1 MEDIIK
7 ISQDLSVTTKRT
19 FVPLN
24 VLQAAL
30 WRHSVLRQ
38 HIMSASSTI
47 SSRERSFEKELGITS
62 TTSELNLAT
71 SPEEASSR
79 NYFPVFEDSSSRLG
93 GNGNLIDKSPLTMD
107 ELYDNLR
114 NPPMPHPVSS
124 PKSVLNKKRSFH
136 AFTPQTPLSDSSFF
150 GLVPLRSTPSACV
163 QRDPAGKQK
172 WSPYSPCRFAIEF
185 WDLDFL
191 KEKARLYSQTIW
203 YAGSLFNV
211 YVQIVKKREQ
221 IQLGIYLH
229 RQSTVDP
236 VPGASI
242 PSPLMC
248 SDTTPSDNSQD
259 ERRGHSNKSPT
270 SSITLMPMTPPT
282 SYTSPPIRA
291 TSDAASSLPSSPV
304 VGGPSYSP
312 PGLGHYALPATGHTS
327 HPRQTYRDPRSFISA
342 YFAVT
347 LASATGSSQTRF
359 RSGPDVFG
367 ISKSWGWKTSS
378 LRTDEYMEVRDE
390 AAGPR
395 TTPYGSEFSLRATV
409 VLGLV

>member
-7 ISQDLSVTTKRT
+7 ISQDVSATTKRP
-19 FVPLN
+19 FVPLH

-30 WRHSVLRQ
+30 WRHSVMRQ
-38 HIMSASSTI
+38 HIMSASSSP
-47 SSRERSFEKELGITS
+47 SSRPSPFEVDKELGITR
-62 TTSELNLAT
+62 TTSELDPTANT
-71 SPEEASSR
+71 EDVSSR
-79 NYFPVFEDSSSRLG
+79 SYFPVFEDSSSRI
-93 GNGNLIDKSPLTMD
+93 GNSGNLLEKTLPLTMD
-107 ELYDNLR
+107 ELYDHLR
-114 NPPMPHPVSS
+114 SPSVSHPMSS
-124 PKSVLNKKRSFH
+124 PKAVLDESRNFRPP
-136 AFTPQTPLSDSSFF
+136 TPQTQSSYF
-150 GLVPLRSTPSACV
+150 GLAPLRFTPSTCV

-172 WSPYSPCRFAIEF
+172 WSPYPPCRFAIEF

-211 YVQIVKKREQ
+211 YLQIVRKKEQ
-221 IQLGIYLH
+221 VQLGIYLH

-236 VPGASI
+236 VPSASV

-248 SDTTPSDNSQD
+248 PDSANARD
-259 ERRGHSNKSPT
+259 ERNRRGSTSTSTSPVM
-270 SSITLMPMTPPT
+270 LMPRTPP
-282 SYTSPPIRA
+282 SHFTSPSIRA
-291 TSDAASSLPSSPV
+291 TSDTVSSLPSSPV
-304 VGGPSYSP
+304 IGGSSHSP
-312 PGLGHYALPATGHTS
+312 LGSESYALPAMGNTS
-327 HPRQTYRDPRSFISA
+327 TPRKTYRDPRSSISA
-342 YFAVT
+342 YFAVS

-390 AAGPR
+390 STGPR
-395 TTPYGSEFSLRATV
+395 TTPYGSEVSLRATV

>member
-1 MEDIIK
+1 M
-7 ISQDLSVTTKRT
+7 SQDVSAITKRT
-19 FVPLN
+19 FVPLH

-38 HIMSASSTI
+38 HIMSASTTL
-47 SSRERSFEKELGITS
+47 SSRELSFEKELGITR
-62 TTSELNLAT
+62 TTSELDLAT
-71 SPEEASSR
+71 ITEEPSSR
-79 NYFPVFEDSSSRLG
+79 CYFPVFEDSSTRLG
-93 GNGNLIDKSPLTMD
+93 DNGNLTDNLPSTMD

-114 NPPMPHPVSS
+114 NPSMSHPVSS
-124 PKSVLNKKRSFH
+124 PKSVENKKRSFH
-136 AFTPQTPLSDSSFF
+136 ALTPQTPLSDSSFF

-163 QRDPAGKQK
+163 QRDPAGSQK

-191 KEKARLYSQTIW
+191 KEKARLYSQTVW

-248 SDTTPSDNSQD
+248 SDTITSANSQD
-259 ERRGHSNKSPT
+259 ERRPHSHHK
-270 SSITLMPMTPPT
+270 SSISFVALMPRTPPT
-282 SYTSPPIRA
+282 NYTPPPIRA
-291 TSDAASSLPSSPV
+291 TSDAPSSLPSSPV
-304 VGGPSYSP
+304 IGGSSYSP
-312 PGLGHYALPATGHTS
+312 PGSGHYTLPATGNTS
-327 HPRQTYRDPRSFISA
+327 APRQTYRDPRSSISA

-378 LRTDEYMEVRDE
+378 LRTDEYMDVRDE

-395 TTPYGSEFSLRATV
+395 TTPYGSEVSLRATV

>member
-1 MEDIIK
+1 
-7 ISQDLSVTTKRT
+7 
-19 FVPLN
+19 
-24 VLQAAL
+24 
-30 WRHSVLRQ
+30 
-38 HIMSASSTI
+38 
-47 SSRERSFEKELGITS
+47 
-62 TTSELNLAT
+62 
-71 SPEEASSR
+71 
-79 NYFPVFEDSSSRLG
+79 
-93 GNGNLIDKSPLTMD
+93 MD

-114 NPPMPHPVSS
+114 NPSMSHPVSS

-136 AFTPQTPLSDSSFF
+136 SFAPQTPLSDSSFF
-150 GLVPLRSTPSACV
+150 GLVPLRSTPSTCV

-191 KEKARLYSQTIW
+191 KEKARLYSQTVW

-211 YVQIVKKREQ
+211 YVQIVKKKEQ

-248 SDTTPSDNSQD
+248 SDTTPSANSQD
-259 ERRGHSNKSPT
+259 ERQGHSHK
-270 SSITLMPMTPPT
+270 SSITLMPRTPPT
-282 SYTSPPIRA
+282 NYTPPTTRA
-291 TSDAASSLPSSPV
+291 MSDAASSLPSSPV
-304 VGGPSYSP
+304 VGGSSYSP
-312 PGLGHYALPATGHTS
+312 PGPRHCSLPATGNTS
-327 HPRQTYRDPRSFISA
+327 APRQSYRDPRSSISA

-378 LRTDEYMEVRDE
+378 LRTDDYMEVRDE
-390 AAGPR
+390 TAGPR
-395 TTPYGSEFSLRATV
+395 TTPYGSEVSLRATV